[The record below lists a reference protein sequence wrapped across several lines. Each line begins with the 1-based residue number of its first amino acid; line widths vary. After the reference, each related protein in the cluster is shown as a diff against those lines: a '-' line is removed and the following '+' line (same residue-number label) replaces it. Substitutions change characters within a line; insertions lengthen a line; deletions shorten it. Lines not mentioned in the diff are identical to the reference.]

1 MTPHFSRYFLKMGSS
16 SSSETADTIETDKTE
31 NFGLLNIS
39 NDLGGGFNALE
50 IITFILVV
58 MAAIIFLK
66 MFCAR
71 GRKKRMDEMQKRL
84 QGISLPD
91 YLPPPPAVSVQ
102 ATAARVPIMGAHPPL
117 YPGNQATNMEKYDI

>member
-1 MTPHFSRYFLKMGSS
+1 MGSS

-58 MAAIIFLK
+58 MLAIDD
-66 MFCAR
+66 AR
-71 GRKKRMDEMQKRL
+71 MKRHLDQ
-84 QGISLPD
+84 
-91 YLPPPPAVSVQ
+91 VS
-102 ATAARVPIMGAHPPL
+102 
-117 YPGNQATNMEKYDI
+117 

>member
-1 MTPHFSRYFLKMGSS
+1 MGSS
-16 SSSETADTIETDKTE
+16 SSSETADTIENDKTE

-71 GRKKRMDEMQKRL
+71 RRKKRMDEMQKRL

-91 YLPPPPAVSVQ
+91 YPLPDYPPPPPTVRLQ
-102 ATAARVPIMGAHPPL
+102 AARVPIMAAAPPL
-117 YPGNQATNMEKYDI
+117 YPGNQVTNMEKYDI

>member
-1 MTPHFSRYFLKMGSS
+1 MGSS
-16 SSSETADTIETDKTE
+16 SSSETADTIENDKTE

-71 GRKKRMDEMQKRL
+71 RRKKRMDEMQKRL

-91 YLPPPPAVSVQ
+91 YPLPDYPPPATYRACPGSESPNHG
-102 ATAARVPIMGAHPPL
+102 RSPPAL
-117 YPGNQATNMEKYDI
+117 PGKSSHQHGEI